1 LIPFGEYRPDVSDFN
16 GQHTKSILNVLPR
29 GDGYGPM
36 PSLEVL
42 TSALPAPCRGYY
54 LARNADG
61 SVALFAGTIDELYK
75 LNNTTLGWENV
86 SKATYTDLSAGH
98 HWQFTQFGLNVIA
111 VQANTVPQVY
121 TLGSSTDFADL
132 GGSPPQAAYVAVVHR
147 FLVLS
152 GLTSSPRKIKWSGLG
167 DITEWSAGTDQSGEQ
182 EFADGGDVRGV
193 SGGEYGIV
201 LQEAAIRHLTY
212 VPNSTV
218 IFDIERISS
227 EDGMLAPYSLT
238 KSGEKTYF
246 YSRKG
251 FRVIAPGSLPVSIG
265 AERVDRTVAADLDN
279 AALHLMIGVADPASN
294 RVHWTYKSLAGTA
307 DQFDKLL
314 TYDYQLNRWAPSE
327 LMGQYIAPVSA
338 PGTTLEGLDAIVPDA
353 LTITGAADSG
363 SGEVRITVGS
373 TATLT
378 TGQIVAISG
387 VGGTTEANGNWT
399 ITVVNGTTFDLDDS
413 TFANAYTSGGV
424 VGGSLDA
431 FTISLDEITTAELP
445 RLSVMN
451 PDNEIAI
458 FSGDTL
464 EATLETAEQSMNG
477 QRFRVR
483 GFRPVTDSAT
493 VHGSVSHRE
502 TLNADLEYSDEVQ
515 MNARGMCNAN
525 VSTRYARGKVRI
537 PAATDWS
544 FAAGLEPE
552 FAQEGRR

>member
-1 LIPFGEYRPDVSDFN
+1 LIPFGQYRPDVSDFN
-16 GQHTKSILNVLPR
+16 GEHTKAILNVLPR

-36 PSLEVL
+36 PSLEAL
-42 TSALPAPCRGYY
+42 TSALPAACRGYF
-54 LARNADG
+54 LGRNADG
-61 SVALFAGTIDELYK
+61 SVAVFAGTLDELYK

-98 HWQFTQFGLNVIA
+98 HWQFTQFGLSIIA
-111 VQANTVPQVY
+111 VQANTVPQLY
-121 TLGSSTDFADL
+121 TLGSSSDFADL
-132 GGSPPQAAYVAVVHR
+132 GGSPPQAAYVSVVHR
-147 FLVLS
+147 FLFLS
-152 GLTSSPRKIKWSGLG
+152 GLTSTPRKIKWSGLG
-167 DITEWSAGTDQSGEQ
+167 VITEWSAGTDQSGEQ
-182 EFADGGDVRGV
+182 EFADGGDVRGI

-201 LQEAAIRHLTY
+201 LQESAIRHLTY

-265 AERVDRTVAADLDN
+265 AERVDRTVAGDLDSAN
-279 AALHLMIGVADPASN
+279 LHLMIGVADPASN
-294 RVHWTYKSLAGTA
+294 RVHWTYKSQSGVA

-314 TYDYQLNRWAPSE
+314 TYDYQLDRWAPSE
-327 LMGQYIAPVSA
+327 LLGQYIAPVAA
-338 PGTTLEGLDAIVPDA
+338 PGTTLEGLDAIVPGA
-353 LTITGAADSG
+353 LTITGTADSG
-363 SGEVRITVGS
+363 TGEIRITVAP

-378 TGQIVAISG
+378 TGDIKAISG
-387 VGGTTEANGNWT
+387 VGGTVEANGNWT
-399 ITVVNGTTFDLDDS
+399 ITVVNGTTFDLDGS
-413 TFANAYTSGGV
+413 TFTNAWTSGGI
-424 VGGSLDA
+424 VGGSLDD
-431 FTISLDEITTAELP
+431 FTVSLDEISTAELP
-445 RLSVMN
+445 RLSVAD
-451 PDNEIAI
+451 PDSKIAI
-458 FSGDTL
+458 FSGTNL
-464 EATLETAEQSMNG
+464 EATLETAEQGMSG

-502 TLNADLEYSDEVQ
+502 TLNATLEYSDEVQ

-525 VSTRYARGKVRI
+525 VSTRYARGKIRI
-537 PAATDWS
+537 PAETEWNL
-544 FAAGLEPE
+544 AAGLEPE